1 MISRDRISQL
11 RHKKNVHTKE
21 KFTYQEKK
29 IFKKKRK
36 TDQKNRRY
44 FEKISGQPI
53 EKCGAT
59 LWLIIMFQFI
69 LMIYTRFHY
78 LLCLQLFMN
87 CSPLCFRFVRHFVQE
102 HLTDI
107 SLSVCVLQ
115 MKEKE
120 KWKSWMKWTDFEFS
134 SIWKRFVCRC
144 FLCVAIIHS
153 TEELFRNKNQMSLK
167 SILPVILTQFF
178 FHFVSHSKFE

>member
-1 MISRDRISQL
+1 MFTQ
-11 RHKKNVHTKE
+11 KKNLLI
-21 KFTYQEKK
+21 KK
-29 IFKKKRK
+29 KKYLKKKRK

-44 FEKISGQPI
+44 FEKISGQLI
-53 EKCGAT
+53 EKCGAI

-87 CSPLCFRFVRHFVQE
+87 CSPLCFRFVRYFVQE

-107 SLSVCVLQ
+107 SLSVCV
-115 MKEKE
+115 
-120 KWKSWMKWTDFEFS
+120 
-134 SIWKRFVCRC
+134 
-144 FLCVAIIHS
+144 CVADEGERKMKKLNEMNRFWILFNL
-153 TEELFRNKNQMSLK
+153 EEICLPMLFMCCNYSFNGRAISQQESN
-167 SILPVILTQFF
+167 VIKIYFTRDIDSVFF

>member
-1 MISRDRISQL
+1 MFTQ
-11 RHKKNVHTKE
+11 KKNLLIK
-21 KFTYQEKK
+21 KKK

-69 LMIYTRFHY
+69 LMIYTRFY
-78 LLCLQLFMN
+78 YVLCLQLLMN
-87 CSPLCFRFVRHFVQE
+87 FSPLCFRFVRHFVQE

-107 SLSVCVLQ
+107 SLSVCVCVCCRWRRKKNEKVEWNEQILSSLQ
-115 MKEKE
+115 FGRDLFSDAFYVLQLFIQR
-120 KWKSWMKWTDFEFS
+120 KSYFATRIK
-134 SIWKRFVCRC
+134 C
-144 FLCVAIIHS
+144 H
-153 TEELFRNKNQMSLK
+153 
-167 SILPVILTQFF
+167 
-178 FHFVSHSKFE
+178 